1 MKYEDYLEAAHHID
15 RMVNASSHIGI
26 ILGTGLGGLIDD
38 LEIEHEI
45 PYEVIPH
52 FPLSTV
58 ESHSGKFIFGSL
70 SGVPVWVMQGRFH
83 AYEGYSAEQ
92 ITFPIRVMKLLGVE
106 NLLISN
112 AAGGIRQ
119 GMKLGELMVIE
130 DHINL
135 QFQNPLTGE
144 NADDFGPRFPDM
156 FEAYDMNM
164 IRWSEDIGEKL
175 DLPISKG
182 IYASVPGPNL
192 ETKAEYRYLSRIGA
206 DAVGMSTVPEVITAV
221 HCGIKCFA
229 VSIIT
234 DLCYAPHLKPVN
246 IEEII
251 ATANTAE
258 PNMTALFNEL
268 VKRLA

>member
-1 MKYEDYLEAAHHID
+1 MKYEDYLSAANHIS
-15 RMVNASSHIGI
+15 RLVNSSSHIGI
-26 ILGTGLGGLIDD
+26 ILGTGLGGLIDQ
-38 LEIEHEI
+38 LQVEHEI

-52 FPLSTV
+52 FPVSTV
-58 ESHSGKFIFGSL
+58 ESHRGKFIFGAL

-106 NLLISN
+106 TLLISN
-112 AAGGIRQ
+112 AAGGIRPDLN
-119 GMKLGELMVIE
+119 LGDLMVIE

-135 QFQNPLTGE
+135 QFQNPLSGE
-144 NADDFGPRFPDM
+144 NIDAFGPRFPDM
-156 FEAYDMNM
+156 FEPYDLSLVDVA
-164 IRWSEDIGEKL
+164 RKIGDQH
-175 DLPISKG
+175 DLPVSQG
-182 IYASVPGPNL
+182 VYASVPGPNL

-234 DLCYAPHLKPVN
+234 DLCYPPHLKPVN
-246 IEEII
+246 IEEIL

-258 PNMTALFNEL
+258 PKMTKLFNEL
-268 VKRLA
+268 VKHLA